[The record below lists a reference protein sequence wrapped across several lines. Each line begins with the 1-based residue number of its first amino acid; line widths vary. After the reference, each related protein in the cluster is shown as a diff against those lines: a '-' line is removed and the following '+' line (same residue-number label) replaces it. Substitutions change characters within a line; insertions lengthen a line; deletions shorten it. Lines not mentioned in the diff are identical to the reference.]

1 LTQPARSPASV
12 GRRRSSG
19 GAIGI
24 EFHSAPLFWAGI
36 LLTATGVLLHLPDF
50 LGARAMGY
58 RMAGME
64 MSWSM
69 HLGMALILSGMPIAG
84 WGLLPR
90 GGAAEPRSRRS
101 WRFHALDDAPLSA
114 AHWTLLFTLG
124 VALVIDVMKP
134 ATLGFVMPGTK
145 AEYGLTSGQ
154 VALLPLFALTGTTI
168 GSLGWGMLADR
179 MGRRAS
185 ILLASILFIGTSI
198 CGFMPSFRWNLFM
211 CFVMGLSAGGM
222 LPVVY
227 ALMTESV
234 PASKRGWMVVL
245 FGGLGTIGGYMAA
258 SGLAALFEP
267 VFTWRILWFAGLPT
281 GLGLVA
287 LNRFIPE
294 SPRFLMEHG
303 RVREARAVM
312 ERYGVVM
319 DDASDPAVEPE
330 PLSPEPRLEGIG
342 RLFRQPFLPRTLM
355 LALYGLGWGIVNWG
369 FLTFLPTF
377 LRDGGVEG
385 SRVSELLFLSAV
397 IAVPGAVLVAWLY
410 GMWSSKKSLILY
422 AGITAAAVAGFA
434 FLDPDPAAAQ
444 GTLLVVLVVV
454 LLVAS
459 SGAISMLSPYAAEV
473 FPTHLRGSG
482 SGLAAASSKLGGI
495 VGPPIV
501 AAVATLSPGLAVP
514 AFVTAVPVAVAAVVL
529 SLSGVETRGRRLEE
543 LDDPEALAAVGGTV
557 EVP

>member
-1 LTQPARSPASV
+1 M
-12 GRRRSSG
+12 
-19 GAIGI
+19 
-24 EFHSAPLFWAGI
+24 
-36 LLTATGVLLHLPDF
+36 LLHLTDF
-50 LGARAMGY
+50 VASRDMGY

-69 HLGMALILSGMPIAG
+69 HLGMALILGGMPLAA

-90 GGAAEPRSRRS
+90 SQGPEPGGRRS

-145 AEYGLTSGQ
+145 AEYGLTSSQ

-185 ILLASILFIGTSI
+185 ILLAAILFIGTSI
-198 CGFMPSFRWNLFM
+198 CGFMPSFRWNLVM

-258 SGLAALFEP
+258 SGLAALLEP
-267 VFTWRILWFAGLPT
+267 MFTWRILWFAGLPT

-294 SPRFLMEHG
+294 SPRYLMERG

-319 DDASDPAVEPE
+319 DDPDVAGDDTLA
-330 PLSPEPRLEGIG
+330 PEPRLEGIG
-342 RLFRQPFLPRTLM
+342 LLFRPPFLPRTSM

-377 LRDGGVEG
+377 LRDEGVEG
-385 SRVSELLFLSAV
+385 ARVSELLFLSAV

-422 AGITAAAVAGFA
+422 AGVTAAAVAGFA

-444 GTLLVVLVVV
+444 GTLLVVLVVI

-543 LDDPEALAAVGGTV
+543 LGDPGALAATGGRV